1 MTTQEDTAR
10 ERRTWQEELTATGED
25 LLDRV
30 KSLVQEGNIRKLIIK
45 QDDRT
50 LVELPLSVG
59 VVGML
64 LAPQLAAVG
73 AIAALVTRCTI
84 TVEREGGPES
94 GAHDSTSTTPD
105 PETPTNG
112 I

>member
-1 MTTQEDTAR
+1 MTTQEDSTR

-30 KSLVQEGNIRKLIIK
+30 KSLVQEGNIRKLNIK

-84 TVEREGGPES
+84 TVEREGSPEKDEPEATLVSPGPET
-94 GAHDSTSTTPD
+94 TST
-105 PETPTNG
+105 G

>member
-1 MTTQEDTAR
+1 MTTQEDSAR
-10 ERRTWQEELTATGED
+10 DRRTWQEELTATGED
-25 LLDRV
+25 LMDRV

-45 QDDRT
+45 QEDRT
-50 LVELPLSVG
+50 LVEIPLSLG
-59 VVGML
+59 VVGAL

-84 TVEREGGPES
+84 TVEHEGGPA
-94 GAHDSTSTTPD
+94 GDSTDSSHTTPD
-105 PETPTNG
+105 PETPTSG